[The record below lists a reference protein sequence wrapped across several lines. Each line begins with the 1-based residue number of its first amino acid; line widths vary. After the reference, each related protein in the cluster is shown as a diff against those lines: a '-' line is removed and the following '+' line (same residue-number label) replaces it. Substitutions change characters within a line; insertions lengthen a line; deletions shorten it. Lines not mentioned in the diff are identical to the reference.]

1 MALVVAIAGMIFPAI
16 CLISNLDLVSIP
28 KTIDRRLALAVT
40 KSNVSSSSLSNV
52 IVGSAVSPFED
63 AFISAIFLLN
73 RSRLE
78 LSVGRPKV

>member
-52 IVGSAVSPFED
+52 IMGSAESRLD
-63 AFISAIFLLN
+63 ATFISAILLLN
-73 RSRLE
+73 RSRLQIV
-78 LSVGRPKV
+78 SAHR